1 MSILINKST
10 RVIVQGIT
18 GREAGF
24 HSRDMLRYG
33 TQIVAGVTPGKGG
46 IWVLD
51 EKVPVFDSMRT
62 AVEATAANTSIVF
75 VPAHQA
81 TDALYEAADSGVEL
95 VICVTDGIPVQ
106 DIVKVS
112 SYMKSKGIRLIG
124 PNCPGVIN
132 PGEQTVGIYP
142 EDCVIPGR
150 IGVVSRSSTIGYMTM
165 SRMKTAGMGV
175 STCVGIGSDYICGTT
190 FTDVLEMF
198 ETDPYT
204 DKVLLIGEIGG
215 LEEER
220 AAKFAAYRMSKPVV
234 AYVAGM
240 NIPEGKRT
248 THSGAFIDGGIGS
261 AREKLEA
268 FKNAG
273 IKATSNWM
281 ELIDLLR

>member
-18 GREAGF
+18 GREAGL
-24 HSRDMLRYG
+24 HSRDMLNYG

-46 IWVLD
+46 SWVLD
-51 EKVPVFDSMRT
+51 EKVPVFDSMKQ
-62 AVEATAANTSIVF
+62 AVEATEANTSIVF

-95 VICVTDGIPVQ
+95 VISVTDGIPVQ
-106 DIVKVS
+106 DIIKVNA
-112 SYMKSKGIRLIG
+112 YMKTKGVRLLG

-132 PGEQTVGIYP
+132 PGEQKVGIYP
-142 EDCVIPGR
+142 SDCVIPGR
-150 IGVVSRSSTIGYMTM
+150 IGVVSSSSTIAYMTM
-165 SRMKTAGMGV
+165 DRMKRAGLGV
-175 STCVGIGSDYICGTT
+175 SSCVGIGGDLICGTT
-190 FTDVLEMF
+190 FVDVLEMF
-198 ETDPYT
+198 EVDPYT
-204 DKVLLIGEIGG
+204 DKVLLMGEIGG

-220 AAKFAAYRMSKPVV
+220 AAKYVAYQMSKPVV

-240 NIPEGKRT
+240 SIPEGKRT
-248 THSGAFIDGGIGS
+248 THPGAFIEGGIGL

-268 FKNAG
+268 FKTAG

-281 ELIDLLR
+281 ELIDLLK

>member
-24 HSRDMLRYG
+24 HSRDMMKYG
-33 TQIVAGVTPGKGG
+33 THIVAGVTPGKGG
-46 IWVLD
+46 SWVLD
-51 EKVPVFDSMRT
+51 EKVPVFDSMKS
-62 AVEATAANTSIVF
+62 AVEATEANTSIVF

-95 VICVTDGIPVQ
+95 VICITDGIPVQ
-106 DIVKVS
+106 DVVKVNA
-112 SYMKSKGIRLIG
+112 YMKTKGVRLIG

-132 PGEQTVGIYP
+132 PGEQKVGIYP
-142 EDCVIPGR
+142 TECVIPGK
-150 IGVVSRSSTIGYMTM
+150 IGVVSRSSTIAYMTM
-165 SRMKTAGMGV
+165 DRMKSVGLGV
-175 STCVGIGSDYICGTT
+175 SSCVGIGGDVICGTT
-190 FTDVLEMF
+190 FVDVLEMF

-204 DKVLLIGEIGG
+204 EKVLLMGEIGG

-220 AAKFAAYRMSKPVV
+220 AAKFVAYQMSKPVV
-234 AYVAGM
+234 AYVAGVS
-240 NIPEGKRT
+240 IPEGKQT
-248 THSGAFIDGGIGS
+248 THPGAFIDGGIGM

-268 FKNAG
+268 FKTAG

-281 ELIDLLR
+281 DLLDLLR

>member
-24 HSRDMLRYG
+24 HSRDMLNYG

-51 EKVPVFDSMRT
+51 EKVPVFDSMRS

-95 VICVTDGIPVQ
+95 VVCVTDGIPVR
-106 DIVKVS
+106 DIS
-112 SYMKSKGIRLIG
+112 SVCAYMKTKGIRLIG

-132 PGEQTVGIYP
+132 PGEQKVGIFP
-142 EDCVIPGR
+142 EDCMIPGR
-150 IGVVSRSSTIGYMTM
+150 IGVVSRSSTIAYVTTA
-165 SRMKTAGMGV
+165 RMKAAGMGV
-175 STCVGIGSDYICGTT
+175 STCVGIGCDYICGTT

-204 DKVLLIGEIGG
+204 EKVLLIGEIGG
-215 LEEER
+215 QEEER
-220 AAKFAAYRMSKPVV
+220 AAKFAAYQMSKPVV

-240 NIPEGKRT
+240 SIPEGKRT

-281 ELIDLLR
+281 DLIDLLR

>member
-18 GREAGF
+18 GREAGL
-24 HSRDMLRYG
+24 HSRDMLNYG

-46 IWVLD
+46 SWVLD
-51 EKVPVFDSMRT
+51 EKVPVFDSMKQ
-62 AVEATAANTSIVF
+62 AVEATEANTSIVF

-95 VICVTDGIPVQ
+95 VISVTDGIPVQ
-106 DIVKVS
+106 DIIKVNA
-112 SYMKSKGIRLIG
+112 YMKTKGVRLLG

-132 PGEQTVGIYP
+132 PGEQKVGIYP
-142 EDCVIPGR
+142 SDCVIPGR
-150 IGVVSRSSTIGYMTM
+150 IGVVSRSSTSAYMTM
-165 SRMKTAGMGV
+165 DRMKRAGLGV
-175 STCVGIGSDYICGTT
+175 SSCVGIGGDLICGTT
-190 FTDVLEMF
+190 FVDVLEMF
-198 ETDPYT
+198 EVDPYT
-204 DKVLLIGEIGG
+204 DKVLLMGEIGG

-220 AAKFAAYRMSKPVV
+220 AAKYVAYQMSKPVV

-240 NIPEGKRT
+240 SIPEGKRT
-248 THSGAFIDGGIGS
+248 THPGAFIEGGIGL

-268 FKNAG
+268 FKTAG

-281 ELIDLLR
+281 ELIDLLK

>member
-1 MSILINKST
+1 MSILLNKST

-46 IWVLD
+46 SWVLD
-51 EKVPVFDSMRT
+51 EKVPVFDSMRS
-62 AVEATAANTSIVF
+62 AVEATEANTSIVF

-81 TDALYEAADSGVEL
+81 TDALFEAADSGVEL
-95 VICVTDGIPVQ
+95 VICVTDGIPVK
-106 DIVKVS
+106 DVVKVCA
-112 SYMKSKGIRLIG
+112 YMKTKGVRLIG

-132 PGEQTVGIYP
+132 PGEQKVGIYP

-150 IGVVSRSSTIGYMTM
+150 IGVVSRSSTIAYMTM
-165 SRMKTAGMGV
+165 ARMKAAGLGV
-175 STCVGIGSDYICGTT
+175 STCVGIGADYVCGTT
-190 FTDVLEMF
+190 FVDVLEMF
-198 ETDPYT
+198 ESDPYT
-204 DKVLLIGEIGG
+204 EKVLLMGEIGG

-220 AAKFAAYRMSKPVV
+220 AAKFAAYQMSKPVV
-234 AYVAGM
+234 GYVAGM
-240 NIPEGKRT
+240 SIPEGKET
-248 THSGAFIDGGIGS
+248 THPGAFIDGGIGS

>member
-1 MSILINKST
+1 MSILLNKST
-10 RVIVQGIT
+10 KVIVQGIT
-18 GREAGF
+18 GREASF

-46 IWVLD
+46 SWVLD
-51 EKVPVFDSMRT
+51 DKMSVFDSMRS
-62 AVEATAANTSIVF
+62 AVEATDANTSIVF

-81 TDALYEAADSGVEL
+81 TDALFEAADSGVEL

-106 DIVKVS
+106 DIVKVCA
-112 SYMKSKGIRLIG
+112 YMKTKGVRLIG
-124 PNCPGVIN
+124 PNSTGVIT
-132 PGEQTVGIYP
+132 PGEQKVGIYP

-165 SRMKTAGMGV
+165 ARMKSVGMGV
-175 STCVGIGSDYICGTT
+175 SSFVGIGGDFICGTT
-190 FTDVLEMF
+190 FVDVLEMF
-198 ETDPYT
+198 EIDPYT
-204 DKVLLIGEIGG
+204 EKVLLMGEIGG

-220 AAKFAAYRMSKPVV
+220 AAKFVAYRMSKPVI

-240 NIPEGKRT
+240 NIPEGKHT
-248 THSGAFIDGGIGS
+248 THPGAYIDGGIGS

-281 ELIDLLR
+281 DLIDLLK

>member
-10 RVIVQGIT
+10 RVIIQGIT

-24 HSRDMLRYG
+24 HSRDMLAYG
-33 TQIVAGVTPGKGG
+33 TNIVAGVTPGKGG
-46 IWVLD
+46 SWVLD
-51 EKVPVFDSMRT
+51 EKVPVFDSMKS
-62 AVEATAANTSIVF
+62 AVEATDANTSVIF

-95 VICVTDGIPVQ
+95 VVCVTDGIPVQ
-106 DIVKVS
+106 DVVKVNA
-112 SYMKSKGIRLIG
+112 YMKTKGVRLIG
-124 PNCPGVIN
+124 PNCPGIIT
-132 PGEQTVGIYP
+132 PGEQKVGIYP
-142 EDCVIPGR
+142 SDCCIPGTV
-150 IGVVSRSSTIGYMTM
+150 GVVSRSSTISYMAM
-165 SRMKTAGMGV
+165 DRMKTVGIGV
-175 STCVGIGSDYICGTT
+175 SSCVGIGSDYVCGTT
-190 FTDVLEMF
+190 FVDVLEMF
-198 ETDPYT
+198 EIDPYT
-204 DKVLLIGEIGG
+204 DKVLLMGEIGG

-220 AAKFAAYRMSKPVV
+220 AAKFVAYQMSKPVI

-240 NIPEGKRT
+240 TIPEGKRT

-281 ELIDLLR
+281 DLLDLLR

>member
-10 RVIVQGIT
+10 RVVVQGIT
-18 GREAGF
+18 GREARF
-24 HSRDMLRYG
+24 HSMDMMNYG

-46 IWVLD
+46 SWVLN
-51 EKVPVFDSMRT
+51 EKVPVFDSMQM
-62 AVEATAANTSIVF
+62 AVEATEANTSIVF

-106 DIVKVS
+106 DIVKVNA
-112 SYMKSKGIRLIG
+112 YMKTKGVRLLG
-124 PNCPGVIN
+124 PNCPGIIT
-132 PGEQTVGIYP
+132 PGEQKVGIYP
-142 EDCVIPGR
+142 TDCVMSGR
-150 IGVVSRSSTIGYMTM
+150 IGVVSRSSTISYMTM
-165 SRMKTAGMGV
+165 DRMKTVGLGV
-175 STCVGIGSDYICGTT
+175 SSCVGIGGDLICGTT
-190 FTDVLEMF
+190 FVDVLEMF
-198 ETDPYT
+198 EVDPYT
-204 DKVLLIGEIGG
+204 DKILLMGEIGG

-220 AAKFAAYRMSKPVV
+220 AAKYVAYQMSKPVI

-248 THSGAFIDGGIGS
+248 THPGAFIEGGIGS

-268 FKNAG
+268 FRNAG

-281 ELIDLLR
+281 ELMDLLK

>member
-18 GREAGF
+18 GREASF
-24 HSRDMLRYG
+24 HSRDMLNYG

-46 IWVLD
+46 SWVLD
-51 EKVPVFDSMRT
+51 EKVPVFDSMRS
-62 AVEATAANTSIVF
+62 AVEATEANTSIVF

-106 DIVKVS
+106 DIVKVCA
-112 SYMKSKGIRLIG
+112 YMRNKGVMMIG
-124 PNCPGVIN
+124 PNSTGIIT
-132 PGEQTVGIYP
+132 PGEQKVGIYP
-142 EDCVIPGR
+142 EDCMIPGN
-150 IGVVSRSSTIGYMTM
+150 IGVVSRSSTIAYMTM
-165 SRMKTAGMGV
+165 ARMKTVGMGV
-175 STCVGIGSDYICGTT
+175 SSCVGIGGDIICGTT
-190 FTDVLEMF
+190 FVDILEMF
-198 ETDPYT
+198 EVDPYT
-204 DKVLLIGEIGG
+204 EKILLMGEIGG

-220 AAKFAAYRMSKPVV
+220 AAKYVAYNMSKPVV
-234 AYVAGM
+234 AYVAGTS
-240 NIPEGKRT
+240 IPEGKYT
-248 THSGAFIDGGIGS
+248 THPGAFIDGGIGY

-281 ELIDLLR
+281 DLIDLLR

>member
-24 HSRDMLRYG
+24 HCRDMLNYG

-46 IWVLD
+46 SWVLD
-51 EKVPVFDSMRT
+51 EKVPVFDSMKQ
-62 AVEATAANTSIVF
+62 AVEATGANTSIVF

-95 VICVTDGIPVQ
+95 VVSVTDGIPVQ
-106 DIVKVS
+106 DIVKVNA
-112 SYMKSKGIRLIG
+112 YMKNKGVRLLG

-132 PGEQTVGIYP
+132 PGEQKVGIYP
-142 EDCVIPGR
+142 SDCVIPGR
-150 IGVVSRSSTIGYMTM
+150 IGVVSRSSSIAYMTM
-165 SRMKTAGMGV
+165 ARMKREGLGV
-175 STCVGIGSDYICGTT
+175 SSCVGIGGDLICGTT
-190 FTDVLEMF
+190 FVDVLEMF
-198 ETDPYT
+198 EVDPYT
-204 DKVLLIGEIGG
+204 DKILLMGEIGG

-220 AAKFAAYRMSKPVV
+220 AAKYVAYQMSKPVI
-234 AYVAGM
+234 AYVAG
-240 NIPEGKRT
+240 ISIQEGKNT
-248 THSGAFIDGGIGS
+248 THPGAFIDGGIGL

-268 FKNAG
+268 FKTAG

-281 ELIDLLR
+281 ELIDLLK